1 MFALNFTIPDII
13 MKPFAFQPSL
23 NWQLNKYK
31 VIFLTFCALRLLLV
45 ALFLLTDITHG
56 DQYQLA
62 MSWSSYLRFLRIVR
76 IQIHMHLRFLSIG
89 HQASGN
95 QSELHCIHCI
105 GKFLFIGCNASIEF
119 FSENWSDNWNSTM
132 HRMPA
137 TVLWHGMEGMCVINA
152 FFPSPL
158 YICFSRPFPLS
169 LSLPFVRISYGS
181 HCCIADRRNCSATH
195 RRFDF
200 MIGKIT
206 LPDALVYSNVCYNTC
221 VSI

>member
-95 QSELHCIHCI
+95 QSQLHCIHCI

-119 FSENWSDNWNSTM
+119 FSEN
-132 HRMPA
+132 
-137 TVLWHGMEGMCVINA
+137 
-152 FFPSPL
+152 
-158 YICFSRPFPLS
+158 
-169 LSLPFVRISYGS
+169 
-181 HCCIADRRNCSATH
+181 
-195 RRFDF
+195 
-200 MIGKIT
+200 
-206 LPDALVYSNVCYNTC
+206 
-221 VSI
+221 